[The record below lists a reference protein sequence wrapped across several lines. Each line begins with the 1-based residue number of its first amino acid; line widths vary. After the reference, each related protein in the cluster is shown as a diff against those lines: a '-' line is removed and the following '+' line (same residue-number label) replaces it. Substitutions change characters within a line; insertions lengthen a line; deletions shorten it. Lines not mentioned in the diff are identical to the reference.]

1 MFAEKDSNSYIG
13 NKNLDN
19 SMRALARV
27 IPQSVKSS
35 ISIRKQ

>member
-1 MFAEKDSNSYIG
+1 MLADKDSRSFIG